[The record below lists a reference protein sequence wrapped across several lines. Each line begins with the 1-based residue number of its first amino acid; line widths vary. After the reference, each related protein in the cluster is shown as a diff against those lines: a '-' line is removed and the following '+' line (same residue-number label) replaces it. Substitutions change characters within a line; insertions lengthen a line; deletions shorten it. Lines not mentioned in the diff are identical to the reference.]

1 MVRVA
6 IAFALAATLL
16 LGACDERGE
25 DTETT
30 GGDPA
35 ITLVLVGDVGLN
47 ISRAPVEADG
57 FHVPDSDRVYSWQ
70 DLTAGI
76 APLITSKRRTSPLG
90 FPSGATSRN
99 VWPTPISCRP

>member
-1 MVRVA
+1 MVRTAVAFA
-6 IAFALAATLL
+6 IAVTLL
-16 LGACDERGE
+16 LGACEERTE
-25 DTETT
+25 DTET

-70 DLTAGI
+70 ELTAGI
-76 APLITSKRRTSPLG
+76 APLLARLENACRVLTRAEIYPKPLYGRSPLD
-90 FPSGATSRN
+90 
-99 VWPTPISCRP
+99 